1 MHHHTRHQAP
11 WEIALYAT
19 GGRLLLLLLL
29 LNAAKQNERLIS
41 RDNRGFVLVCVLFLG
56 FLAEG
61 EPLALPSAKQEEVSS
76 SDISIRYHEFPRQEP
91 V

>member
-1 MHHHTRHQAP
+1 MHHHKRQQAP
-11 WEIALYAT
+11 WEMALHAT
-19 GGRLLLLLLL
+19 GGRLLLLLL